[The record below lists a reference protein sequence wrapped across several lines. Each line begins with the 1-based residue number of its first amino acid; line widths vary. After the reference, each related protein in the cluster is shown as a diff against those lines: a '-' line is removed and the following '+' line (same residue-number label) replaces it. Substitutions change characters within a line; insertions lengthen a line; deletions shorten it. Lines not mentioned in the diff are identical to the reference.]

1 MQWGEKMNTTAK
13 KAACFLPG
21 FGTPISLYYTITS
34 RELRGTALKGLAIL
48 PAAVVLLA
56 MNTIVPSQIT
66 LIAGAYLYWGMIAL
80 AGGWG
85 FVTLLVAWKA
95 IENNILPVSLAVPL
109 QTAEPAAEE
118 LIPSVSVSE
127 ILPDMDAS
135 SILSGIERL
144 PREEKREL
152 VAEIVKRVK

>member
-1 MQWGEKMNTTAK
+1 MNAAAK
-13 KAACFLPG
+13 KMACFLPG

-34 RELRGTALKGLAIL
+34 RELRSTALKGLALL

-56 MNTIVPSQIT
+56 MNPIVPSQIT
-66 LIAGAYLYWGMIAL
+66 LLAGAYLYWGMIAL

-85 FVTLLVAWKA
+85 FVTMLVAWKA
-95 IENNILPVSLAVPL
+95 IENNILPVSMTAPV
-109 QTAEPAAEE
+109 QTAEPVAEE

-127 ILPDMDAS
+127 ILPEMDAI

-144 PREEKREL
+144 PQEEKREL

>member
-1 MQWGEKMNTTAK
+1 MNAAAK
-13 KAACFLPG
+13 KMACFLPG

-34 RELRGTALKGLAIL
+34 RELRSTALKGLALL

-56 MNTIVPSQIT
+56 MNPIIPSQIT
-66 LIAGAYLYWGMIAL
+66 LLAGAYLYWGMIAL

-85 FVTLLVAWKA
+85 FVTMLVAWKA
-95 IENNILPVSLAVPL
+95 IENNILPVSMTAPV
-109 QTAEPAAEE
+109 QTAEPVAEE

-127 ILPDMDAS
+127 ILPEMDAV